1 MMGNDIRNELKVN
14 ESNDRIGERSN
25 QNSRNAAL
33 LNNLN
38 KNISLGLIEVND
50 DYFIKNPKIEQL
62 KRLNNLNKLSERNL

>member
-14 ESNDRIGERSN
+14 ESNDRIGERSK

-38 KNISLGLIEVND
+38 KNYL
-50 DYFIKNPKIEQL
+50 FIKI
-62 KRLNNLNKLSERNL
+62 